1 MRRLLTILVVAFFFV
16 TTTINAEEEGS
27 HPTDQFLS
35 PMLPCND
42 WAVITH
48 NLVNDYNEVPVAD
61 ATGALTM
68 QDSTV
73 FGGETVIFINPDTGS
88 YTLVFRD
95 EKTSIACILAAGEK
109 FGPADPQKYLEIMGA
124 VTL

>member
-1 MRRLLTILVVAFFFV
+1 MERLLTILVVAFFFV

-35 PMLPCND
+35 PTLPCNS
-42 WAVITH
+42 WEVIAH
-48 NLVNDYNEVPVAD
+48 NLVNGYSEVPVAD
-61 ATGALTM
+61 GSGALTM

-88 YTLVFRD
+88 YTLVFR
-95 EKTSIACILAAGEK
+95 EEESGIACILAAGEQ